1 MQTVPVLL
9 LLVSRLLLA
18 QASPKPVAAAQGA
31 VSGRWTVNA
40 DFYGVAT
47 YNPLTL
53 EQQGEKLTGDFGG
66 DKLEGTFSGNAIHF
80 LAKDDEGGTEELQDT
95 VQGGVMSGT
104 IVFADAG
111 SAGRADT
118 RPFTAARVP
127 QRAGGPPR
135 RDQQGPPEN
144 AGATGEVIPRERR
157 DLTRLACSD
166 KVRPLPRGGA
176 AW

>member
-18 QASPKPVAAAQGA
+18 QASPKPVAAAQGV

-80 LAKDDEGGTEELQDT
+80 LAKDDEGGTEELQGT

-111 SAGRADT
+111 KRRACRHAPVHGGA
-118 RPFTAARVP
+118 RPAARRGTAAARSA
-127 QRAGGPPR
+127 RTA
-135 RDQQGPPEN
+135 
-144 AGATGEVIPRERR
+144 
-157 DLTRLACSD
+157 
-166 KVRPLPRGGA
+166 
-176 AW
+176 